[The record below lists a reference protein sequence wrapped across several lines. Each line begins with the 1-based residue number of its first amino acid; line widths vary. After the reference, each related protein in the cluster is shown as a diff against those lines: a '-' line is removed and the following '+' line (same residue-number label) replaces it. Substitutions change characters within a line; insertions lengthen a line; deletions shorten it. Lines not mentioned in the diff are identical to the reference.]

1 MKLTYNRDSSK
12 EKWTIMQYLRD
23 FDLMT
28 AFAYALRE
36 SPTEL
41 SVENLLDI
49 MGQLEER
56 GIYYLLLH
64 DCSKHVCRCGKH
76 LAPL

>member
-1 MKLTYNRDSSK
+1 MKLTYNRESSK

-49 MGQLEER
+49 MGQLEEK
-56 GIYYLLLH
+56 GIYKPT
-64 DCSKHVCRCGKH
+64 SKKPQKDRKSVV
-76 LAPL
+76 

>member
-1 MKLTYNRDSSK
+1 MKLVYNRDSSK

-41 SVENLLDI
+41 SVENLLEI
-49 MGQLEER
+49 MGQLEDK
-56 GIYYLLLH
+56 GIYH
-64 DCSKHVCRCGKH
+64 PTSKKPKKG
-76 LAPL
+76 